1 MWLRSYSL
9 LLYAI
14 ICVLALVCPS
24 LPQSCNKSSNS
35 TTIKAPAAP
44 PAAAAAAAKNKQ
56 HYEKK

>member
-1 MWLRSYSL
+1 MCAHMWLRSYSL

-35 TTIKAPAAP
+35 TTIKAPAA
-44 PAAAAAAAKNKQ
+44 AAAKNKQ